1 MWLETERKKSQR
13 PETHY
18 SRLNLTVDVVVGV
31 ERTGGLDVVEVVEV
45 VVGVKDGG
53 GEEEG
58 VNEGGGTEEVVVA
71 ILM

>member
-1 MWLETERKKSQR
+1 M
-13 PETHY
+13 
-18 SRLNLTVDVVVGV
+18 LNLTVDVVVGV